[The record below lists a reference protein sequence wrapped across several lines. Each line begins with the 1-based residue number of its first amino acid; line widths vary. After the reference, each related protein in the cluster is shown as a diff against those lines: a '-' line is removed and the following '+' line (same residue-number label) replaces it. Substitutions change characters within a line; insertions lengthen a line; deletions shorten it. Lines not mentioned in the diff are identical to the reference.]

1 MNLSGLITLVIIAT
15 IVGGFVWF
23 GYRKFRSSLR
33 QAKGIERGLKMV
45 PLRIHLPPTS
55 DDTEVGSRDVRDV
68 IEEKISQAETL
79 YNVISSTATKGFK
92 SNFYGQRHMAFEMVA
107 AKGEVHFYV
116 AVPVVL
122 EAVVRQAILSAYPT
136 AHLEEVEEHNI
147 FLRDSNT
154 DTVAGGELTLKE
166 NYPYP
171 IATFKDLKRDVMI
184 ALLNALGGLEESDGA
199 ALQIML
205 RPARDGWEKQ
215 AKSLAQDKRDGK
227 EKNGFSWK
235 SLAPNKEILQ
245 LLWKPPEAGEDDGGS
260 SQQNKLSNLEQATVD
275 AIEQKTRSPAYE
287 TLIRVV
293 AASNSPQRSSGI
305 LHNIVATFSLFNAQG
320 LNGFTF
326 SEAKDMEKFVTAF
339 IFRFFPPEVD
349 NNILNSIELAT
360 IFHLPDSQFSPTSK
374 LQRQASKQVDGPYNS
389 PKHGLLLGY
398 NIFRGVKK
406 EIRLTDDD
414 KRRHMYMVGQTG
426 TGKSSL
432 LENLALQDMLDGKG
446 FAFIDPHGDAVESL
460 ISMVPAERTEDV
472 IYFNPGDMDN
482 PLGLNIF
489 EYYNEDQKDFLIQ
502 EAITMLYKLYDPEHQ
517 GIIGPRYENIF
528 RNSAL
533 LLMADPAGS
542 TFIDIP
548 KLFRDDNFVKEKLK
562 HVKDQSVYEFWTKE
576 IPASKRSNDFG
587 EVTAWFVSK
596 FGAFLSNQM
605 MRNIIGQTKSSFDLR
620 DIMDNRK
627 ILLVNLSKGKVG
639 ELNSN
644 LLGMIF
650 VMKFQAAAM
659 TRSDTPQ
666 DQRVDFSLYVDEF
679 QNFSTESFATILS
692 EARKYHLNLIVANQF
707 IGQLTEEIRDAV
719 FGNVGTII
727 SLRSGPTDADF
738 LVKQFSPI
746 FHQQDL
752 VKLPNFNAIVR
763 LMIGGVPTQ
772 PFSMAT
778 VPPLG
783 TPNPELGS
791 AIKQLSASK
800 HGRPRALVEKEIFKR
815 METVKPR
822 GSSSSLRRPSSQQSP
837 KPRGVSGS
845 SFLDEWLEKREKAG
859 GATQSKP
866 AARSNMATGSS
877 SPPKYPLRSQPHSAS
892 SSASAPPASTNQA
905 STTANNPSPI
915 NKDGAQRSDPKNQ
928 SSKTSAPPLAR
939 SSTHHDQ
946 SGDRPVVSV
955 ENVDSTLSRK
965 IRTELTKEELE
976 AQKAT
981 AQSKDTVSIRESHQE
996 LQEGEIFI
1004 DEEGNLSNTAD

>member
-1 MNLSGLITLVIIAT
+1 MSFSALITILIIAL
-15 IVGGFVWF
+15 IVGGLLWF
-23 GYRKFRSSLR
+23 GFYRFRSSLR

-45 PLRIHLPPTS
+45 PFRIHLPPTS
-55 DDTEVGSRDVRDV
+55 DDTEIGSRDVRDV
-68 IEEKISQAETL
+68 VEEKISQAETL
-79 YNVISSTATKGFK
+79 YNVIASTATTGFK
-92 SNFYGQRHMAFEMVA
+92 SNFYGQRHLAFEMISTQ
-107 AKGEVHFYV
+107 GEVHFYV

-122 EAVVRQAILSAYPT
+122 EAVIRQAILSAYPT
-136 AHLEEVEEHNI
+136 AHLEEVEEYNI
-147 FLRDSNT
+147 FLEQGEI

-166 NYPYP
+166 DYPYP
-171 IATFKDLKRDVMI
+171 IATFKDLKRDVMVS
-184 ALLNALGGLEESDGA
+184 LLNALSNLEQNDGA

-205 RPARDGWEKQ
+205 RPARTGWEKQ
-215 AKSLAQDKRDGK
+215 SKQLAENKREGNESK
-227 EKNGFSWK
+227 GLSWK
-235 SLAPNKEILQ
+235 SLSPSKELWQ
-245 LLWKPPEAGEDDGGS
+245 LLWKPPEAGES
-260 SQQNKLSNLEQATVD
+260 SEHQNPSHSLSNLEQATVD
-275 AIEQKTRSPAYE
+275 AIEQKTRAPGYE

-293 AASNSPQRSSGI
+293 AASDSSQRASSI

-326 SEAKDMEKFVTAF
+326 SEAKDLEKFVTAF

-349 NNILNSIELAT
+349 GNILNAVELAT

-374 LQRQASKQVDGPYNS
+374 LQRQASKQVDGPHNS

-460 ISMVPAERTEDV
+460 ISMVPAERTEDI

-482 PLGLNIF
+482 PLGLNVF
-489 EYYNEDQKDFLIQ
+489 EFHNEDQKDFLIQ
-502 EAITMLYKLYDPEHQ
+502 EAISMLYKLYDPEHQ

-542 TFIDIP
+542 TFVDIP
-548 KLFRDDNFVKEKLK
+548 KLFRDDNYVKQKLK

-576 IPASKRSNDFG
+576 IPASRRSNDFG

-605 MRNIIGQTKSSFDLR
+605 MRNIIGQVKSSFDLR

-627 ILLVNLSKGKVG
+627 ILLVNLSKGRVG

-659 TRSDTPQ
+659 SRSDTPP

-692 EARKYHLNLIVANQF
+692 EARKYRLNLIVANQF

-727 SLRSGPTDADF
+727 SLRSGATDADF
-738 LVKQFSPI
+738 LVKQFAPT
-746 FHQQDL
+746 FDQQDL
-752 VKLPNFNAIVR
+752 VKLPNFHAIVR

-783 TPNPELGS
+783 SPNEDLGT
-791 AIKQLSASK
+791 ALKQLSAAK
-800 HGRPRALVEKEIFKR
+800 HGRPRALVEKDIFKR
-815 METVKPR
+815 METVQPKSPSPR
-822 GSSSSLRRPSSQQSP
+822 PGSPPRSSGGPSA
-837 KPRGVSGS
+837 GGS
-845 SFLDEWLEKREKAG
+845 SFLDEWLAKREKAG
-859 GATQSKP
+859 KQPEAKPQVQTPKPKPKPITPPSPTTISPDSNYKLSTPPQSSAP
-866 AARSNMATGSS
+866 TGTERPVERKLKVD
-877 SPPKYPLRSQPHSAS
+877 SPPTPEAV
-892 SSASAPPASTNQA
+892 APPSRPK
-905 STTANNPSPI
+905 AN
-915 NKDGAQRSDPKNQ
+915 A
-928 SSKTSAPPLAR
+928 
-939 SSTHHDQ
+939 
-946 SGDRPVVSV
+946 PVVDV
-955 ENVDSTLSRK
+955 QNVGSTLSRK
-965 IRTELTKEELE
+965 IRSELPLEEIHP
-976 AQKAT
+976 QPS
-981 AQSKDTVSIRESHQE
+981 QSTSAASDPGSVSLHGESDQ
-996 LQEGEIFI
+996 LSEGEIYI
-1004 DEEGNLSNTAD
+1004 DEQGNLISNSE